1 MIDHYKIITVNHK
14 VLNTEDLAHFII
26 RHDNDQELIEQLN
39 DLTGILK
46 QQEVLYL
53 NTCNRVIF
61 LFFGDH
67 SFNQS
72 DISGFFGKINSTF
85 DPSQVANLDQVI
97 EHYVGHDAIN
107 HIFEVASSIDS
118 LVVGEREI
126 FRQFRE
132 AYKFCNEAGLCGD
145 NIRLVEQST
154 VRGAKD
160 VYTNTSIGAKPVS
173 VVSLAIQE
181 FLQRDLPKDARILL
195 IGSGET
201 NSTVGRFLKKHKY
214 QNIIIFNRSLDNAKS
229 LSEELNAEARYL
241 GTLTDY
247 NEGFDCIF
255 ACTSAQDPI
264 VTLEVFNKI
273 SKKSDKKLLID
284 LAIPNNI
291 SKSVASLHQVDYISI
306 DSIRVRADENLK
318 FRSSNIAAAR
328 DILGRHLE
336 EFGKVYQQRIV
347 ERALGHLPQ
356 EISKVKDRALNLVY
370 KDQIEALPEDAQ
382 NLILEIAA
390 YMEKKCVA
398 VPMKMA
404 KEAIVE

>member
-1 MIDHYKIITVNHK
+1 MIDHFKIVTVNHK

-26 RHDNDQELIEQLN
+26 RHDGDQDLINQLN
-39 DLTGILK
+39 ELK
-46 QQEVLYL
+46 ESLRQEEVFYL

-61 LFFGDH
+61 LFFGEH
-67 SFNQS
+67 NFNQG
-72 DISGFFGKINSTF
+72 DLSGFFNKINQSF
-85 DPSQVANLDQVI
+85 ESSQVTNLDQVI
-97 EHYVGHDAIN
+97 ESYSSHEAIN
-107 HIFEVASSIDS
+107 HMFEVASSIDS

-181 FLQRDLPKDARILL
+181 FLHRNLQQDARILL

-201 NSTVGRFLKKHKY
+201 NSTVGRFLKKYKY
-214 QNIIIFNRSLDNAKS
+214 HNIIIFNRSLDNAKS
-229 LSEELNAEARYL
+229 LSEELNAEASYL
-241 GTLTDY
+241 GTLMDY
-247 NEGFDCIF
+247 QEGFDCIF

-264 VTLEVFNKI
+264 ITLEVFNKI
-273 SKKSDKKLLID
+273 SKGSNKKLLID

-306 DSIRVRADENLK
+306 DSLRVRAEENLK
-318 FRSSNIAAAR
+318 FRSSNITAAR

-336 EFGKVYQQRIV
+336 EFGKLYQRRKV
-347 ERALGHLPQ
+347 ERALGHLPE
-356 EISKVKDRALNLVY
+356 EIGKVKDRALNLVY
-370 KDQIEALPEDAQ
+370 KDQIEALPETTQ
-382 NLILEIAA
+382 NLISEIAA

-404 KEAIVE
+404 KAIVE